1 MGKNKNKNRGNS
13 MTSSDDTTQADF
25 TEYPITDDADTNV
38 IAVGSEEEPDTPM
51 NPEPKKETDMSTQ
64 PEPEKVVPASKT
76 VTLPKQSTNVDK
88 LTVLTSKF
96 DEAYDKNEST
106 IGALI
111 SICNY
116 LNTTNDPKVFKAF
129 TTWFAQ
135 HSDTSMD
142 DTRALRGIHTI
153 QNKKTKTRVEATHQ
167 CFVELIRVLKMRP
180 RGRYRFTV
188 RAMRAMEISENL
200 AQWIIYRATN

>member
-1 MGKNKNKNRGNS
+1 MGKNKNRNQVNV
-13 MTSSDDTTQADF
+13 MNPSDSHDF
-25 TEYPITDDADTNV
+25 TGPDDPSMESTEVEITPT
-38 IAVGSEEEPDTPM
+38 
-51 NPEPKKETDMSTQ
+51 EPKKETDMPTQ
-64 PEPEKVVPASKT
+64 PEPEKVVAASKT
-76 VTLPKQSTNVDK
+76 LTLPPKQSTNVDK
-88 LTVLTSKF
+88 LTVLTNKF
-96 DEAYDKNEST
+96 DEAYDNHEPT

-135 HSDTSMD
+135 RSDTSMD
-142 DTRALRGIHTI
+142 DTQALIGIHTI

-167 CFVELIRVLKMRP
+167 CFVELVRVLKLRP

-200 AQWIIYRATN
+200 AQWLVYRATN